1 MLHQYKRDKIQ
12 EQIDKDSENALSS
25 LKVIPNKCTIRPYTK
40 VPVKIQFKPVGL
52 ISNLDVQVEFHSIAT
67 KYYEANNNC
76 TYVQSIVL
84 QTLNL
89 SEALH

>member
-25 LKVIPNKCTIRPYTK
+25 LKVIPNKCTIRPYMK

-52 ISNLDVQVEFHSIAT
+52 ISNLDVQVEPNSIF
-67 KYYEANNNC
+67 K
-76 TYVQSIVL
+76 
-84 QTLNL
+84 
-89 SEALH
+89 